1 MIEKGFPDFHRSNL
15 CKFSSSIH
23 ILISRDQT
31 GLRDRCHLVTD
42 SAQLHMSCR
51 WISNTMGP
59 AAILFWCGMLMDPKI
74 RLRSCTDPCAAG
86 SGHTRLQTSNKP
98 CSTMQKVAPEPI
110 KKLKYVEICWNMLK
124 YVEICWNMLKYVEI
138 CWNHRKSL
146 NFCWFP
152 QRNKHQLLVQLW
164 VELLPV
170 EVGPLRQR
178 RLVVLVVLVVVAADG
193 AVVGRVAH
201 LLEEETHLAVRY
213 HGWPDDIP
221 VQTPTK

>member
-124 YVEICWNMLKYVEI
+124 YVEIIENPSISAGFHNETNISSWCSSE
-138 CWNHRKSL
+138 L
-146 NFCWFP
+146 NFFRSKLGRFASGASLSSSSSSSSSSSRLMVLSWAAWRTSWRKRRTWRSGTMDGLMTFP
-152 QRNKHQLLVQLW
+152 YKLLQNS
-164 VELLPV
+164 E
-170 EVGPLRQR
+170 
-178 RLVVLVVLVVVAADG
+178 A
-193 AVVGRVAH
+193 
-201 LLEEETHLAVRY
+201 Y
-213 HGWPDDIP
+213 SI
-221 VQTPTK
+221 